1 MVAAQFATAVII
13 PIKSFDGAKERL
25 SPILDTTERHR
36 LAVYLATRVIAAASP
51 FSVLIVCDDDEV
63 ARFASRHGAVAIRQ
77 HGTGLNN
84 AAGEGLTAA
93 RVAGF
98 TWAIIAHS
106 DLPLATHLEHLLD
119 ASMTK
124 TAIGIVGD
132 QTKDGTNVLVIATDC
147 AFDFHYGANS
157 FRAHCEEATRR
168 GYQLRIIED
177 AALAVD
183 IDNPTDLVHLPAN
196 WQDPPV

>member
-1 MVAAQFATAVII
+1 MVVDQFATAIII

-25 SPILDTTERHR
+25 APILNAFERHK
-36 LAVYLATRVIAAASP
+36 LAMYMATRVIVAASP
-51 FSVLIVCDDDEV
+51 FSVLIVCDDEEV
-63 ARFASRHGAVAIRQ
+63 ARFASRHGAVAIHQ

-84 AAGEGLTAA
+84 AADEGLSAA
-93 RVAGF
+93 RDAGF

-106 DLPLATHLEHLLD
+106 DLPLATHLDHLLD

-124 TAIGIVGD
+124 TTIGIVGD
-132 QTKDGTNVLVIATDC
+132 QTRDGTNVLVIATDC

-157 FRAHCEEATRR
+157 FRTHCEEATRR

-183 IDNPTDLVHLPAN
+183 IDNPADLVHLPAN

>member
-1 MVAAQFATAVII
+1 VVADQFATAVII

-25 SPILDTTERHR
+25 ASNLSAVERHK
-36 LAVYLATRVIAAASP
+36 LAMYMATRVIAAANP

-63 ARFASRHGAVAIRQ
+63 ARFARRHGALAIHQ

-84 AAGEGLTAA
+84 AAREGLSAA

-157 FRAHCEEATRR
+157 FRAHCDEVTRR

-183 IDNPTDLVHLPAN
+183 VDNPADLMHLPAN
-196 WQDPPV
+196 WQDRPV